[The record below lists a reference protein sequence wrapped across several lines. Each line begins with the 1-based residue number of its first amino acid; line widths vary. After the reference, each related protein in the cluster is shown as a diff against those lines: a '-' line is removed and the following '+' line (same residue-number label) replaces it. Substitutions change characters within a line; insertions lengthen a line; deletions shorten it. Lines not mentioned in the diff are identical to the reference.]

1 MVNTTFLGAI
11 LATSMLAG
19 AVHASSTA
27 PAVTSENYAITFEAK
42 IYNTDLSGKICDT
55 LNVCQNFTKGQVQF
69 ARALLPW
76 KNSDSI
82 RVTYSIPKGT
92 SLNSYPGC
100 YNTIDLSANLGI
112 TGACKV
118 PHSYKVELIDG
129 ITHQSKFFVSPHT
142 DTNGLTHVEPDLGPK
157 LQVSD
162 DGKIANLDTSHFVAL
177 DDLGVDLCY
186 NFYAKK
192 LYTVGCSVTHHDNGG
207 SIYEVFFDNN
217 TLIFDRYMGPLF
229 EPISRTG
236 TGEIKGTTKL
246 YYKGKP
252 GGHWSYSTYTP
263 LPQ

>member
-118 PHSYKVELIDG
+118 PHSYTVELIDG
-129 ITHQSKFFVSPHT
+129 ITHQSKIFVSPHT
-142 DTNGLTHVEPDLGPK
+142 DTNGLTHVEPDGGPT

-162 DGKIANLDTSHFVAL
+162 DGKIVNLDSARFVAL
-177 DDLGVDLCY
+177 DDMNVDLCY
-186 NFYAKK
+186 NTLTKK
-192 LYTVGCSVTHHDNGG
+192 LYTAGCSVSHNDNGG
-207 SIYEVFFDNN
+207 SIYEVFFDN
-217 TLIFDRYMGPLF
+217 TRVISKRFMGPLDDTQN
-229 EPISRTG
+229 RLG
-236 TGEIKGTTKL
+236 TGEIQGFTKL

-252 GGHWSYSTYTP
+252 GGHWSYSTYAV
-263 LPQ
+263 PQ